1 MIETVAQ
8 PQAIAAETVPAVS
21 VIIPAYNAAK
31 YLGEALESV
40 LNQTFTPHEII
51 VINDGSPDTDQLE
64 RELQPYASRVHYIK
78 QENQGAAAA
87 RNVGVSAASGEFVA
101 FLDADDK
108 WSPKFLKKQIE
119 FLKSNHADL
128 VYADAL
134 LTGESPAAGR
144 TFMQI
149 QPSHG
154 AVTAEKLLT
163 VEVTV
168 LTSTVLARK
177 QLILEAG
184 LFDEAL
190 RRGQDF
196 DLWFRLAKRGARLLY
211 QREVLAE
218 HRIVESGLS
227 GDTISQLQRTLAVFD
242 RIRAKGEL
250 TPSEEA
256 ALQNAV
262 NVALSKVALENGKEK
277 LRERD
282 FEGALD
288 SLRQSM
294 RHRQSWKVSIACVGL
309 RVAPELLWR
318 IYVRR
323 LLPDGNH

>member
-1 MIETVAQ
+1 MIQTAVQLQEVASET
-8 PQAIAAETVPAVS
+8 PAVS

-31 YLGEALESV
+31 YFREALESV
-40 LNQTFTPHEII
+40 LNQTLTPHEII

-64 RELQPYASRVHYIK
+64 RELQPYASQVHYIK
-78 QENQGAAAA
+78 QENRGAAAA
-87 RNVGVSAASGEFVA
+87 RNVGVSAASGEFLA

-108 WSPKFLKKQIE
+108 WSPTFLEEQIQFLKR
-119 FLKSNHADL
+119 NDADL

-134 LTGESPAAGR
+134 LTGQSPAAGR
-144 TFMQI
+144 TFMQV
-149 QPSHG
+149 QPSRG
-154 AVTAEKLLT
+154 EVTAEKLLT

-177 QLILEAG
+177 QAILEAG

-196 DLWFRLAKRGARLLY
+196 DLWFRLAKRGARMVY

-227 GDTISQLQRTLAVFD
+227 GDAISQLERALSVFE

-256 ALQNAV
+256 ALQGAV
-262 NVALSKVALENGKEK
+262 NVALSKVALENGKEM
-277 LRERD
+277 LRQKD
-282 FEGALD
+282 FDGALN

-294 RHRQSWKVSIACVGL
+294 RHQQNWKVSLACLGL
-309 RVAPELLWR
+309 KVAPELLWR

-323 LLPDGNH
+323 AVPAGNH